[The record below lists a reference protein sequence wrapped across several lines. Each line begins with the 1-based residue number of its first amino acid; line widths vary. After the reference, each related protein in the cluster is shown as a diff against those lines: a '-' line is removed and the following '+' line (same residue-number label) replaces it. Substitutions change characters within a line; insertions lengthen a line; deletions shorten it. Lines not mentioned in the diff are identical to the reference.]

1 MAEHLPQQLWP
12 GWETV
17 RLIGRGSYGAVY
29 EIRRS
34 LGGEEER
41 AAVKHMSIPQD
52 EQEIRELKGSFKAGE
67 ADFEDVVAAE
77 EARDIEVEITQ
88 EPDGDNE

>member
-1 MAEHLPQQLWP
+1 MELNTEKEALKRSYLELGKAYYEEYRGTAEGLFAQLCEEVDAVNARI
-12 GWETV
+12 ET
-17 RLIGRGSYGAVY
+17 I
-29 EIRRS
+29 
-34 LGGEEER
+34 
-41 AAVKHMSIPQD
+41 

-77 EARDIEVEITQ
+77 ECPDIEVEITQ